1 MEADY
6 SAFGVRTVKTG
17 SEDAIPFGFAGG
29 LYDADTALT
38 RFGARDYDARFGR
51 WTNKDP
57 ILFDG
62 GQTNLYVYVGNDPV
76 NYVDPTGTEV
86 QYCTHEIQHGPLYW
100 VGRITGW
107 PHVFIKTDRFPQGVG
122 LNGDG
127 FWGRFGLLGSAVVEE
142 DQYTSDTA
150 TCNPVYGVDEACVD
164 AALSPEDPYH
174 GIYLLSDTCTT
185 FANKVLYQCSHQ
197 APAPAN
203 GGGY

>member
-76 NYVDPTGTEV
+76 NYVDPEGESAAIAVGIGTFIDSAWV
-86 QYCTHEIQHGPLYW
+86 VAAAQGGALAAAFGAGYVAGSYIAPYVMDPIIDAIPLEW
-100 VGRITGW
+100 FAKPSGKER
-107 PHVFIKTDRFPQGVG
+107 
-122 LNGDG
+122 
-127 FWGRFGLLGSAVVEE
+127 A
-142 DQYTSDTA
+142 SDTPSWA
-150 TCNPVYGVDEACVD
+150 KGQRPRDGESGKDFAERLLKDKYGPGNFDRGPGSE
-164 AALSPEDPYH
+164 Y
-174 GIYLLSDTCTT
+174 
-185 FANKVLYQCSHQ
+185 NKIKKFGDRGC
-197 APAPAN
+197 
-203 GGGY
+203 GK